1 MTTHSSRTALAEV
14 ASLSVS
20 PLRGPVLDGATTDR
34 TFELPVG
41 IYIATVASYLGFLG
55 LMALTFMTGELILP
69 MVAFVFYIVMAFGVP
84 TVWARMNPATSSRA
98 LSWQQF
104 KSRGIQTGSG
114 WLSSGSATA
123 QVLTLPIL
131 VLLWGV
137 AGVIIAASV

>member
-14 ASLSVS
+14 ASLSAS
-20 PLRGPVLDGATTDR
+20 PLLGEATTDR

-41 IYIATVASYLGFLG
+41 IYIATVGSYLGFLG
-55 LMALTFMTGELILP
+55 LTATAFLTGELVLP
-69 MVAFVFYIVMAFGVP
+69 MVVFVFYIAMAFGVP
-84 TVWARMNPATSSRA
+84 TIWARMQPPTRSRS
-98 LSWQQF
+98 LTWGQF

-114 WLSSGSATA
+114 WLSAESATA

-137 AGVIIAASV
+137 AGVTIAALV

>member
-1 MTTHSSRTALAEV
+1 MTTHNSRTALSEV

-20 PLRGPVLDGATTDR
+20 PFLSEATTDR

-41 IYIATVASYLGFLG
+41 LYVATVGSYLGFLG

-69 MVAFVFYIVMAFGVP
+69 MVVFVFYIAMAFGVP
-84 TVWARMNPATSSRA
+84 AVWARMNPNTNSRS

-114 WLSSGSATA
+114 WLSADSATA

-131 VLLWGV
+131 ILLWGV